1 MAAAAPTPS
10 LRPCPLPR
18 ISPPRPT
25 ISCSWRWPRPPSI
38 SGSPTSC
45 RPACPPPMSRRCETR
60 SWGSSRT
67 MASGTMPG
75 SWASR
80 STPPRPARSS
90 RTSYDRLTA
99 PRRRSSTA
107 WSPCR
112 AGATRCAWRT
122 GRRHAAA
129 ARASGARAIN
139 QAGRNR
145 MLSISRR
152 SWIARASALAASAAL
167 PMRPATA
174 ADFYDG
180 KILHFLVGIPPGG
193 SYDLMPR
200 FLASH
205 IAKYIPGNPKI
216 VVENMPGAGSL
227 TMMNYLY
234 YKAPHDGTVIGFP
247 MNTML
252 LEPSLG
258 LVGGGAGGSHFD
270 LSRMAW
276 VGTPGQDPSVAWIAG
291 DSPVRTFEDL
301 RTRGATFGTSNAG
314 ADGTVLANLCN
325 KLLGTKIKI
334 VSGYAGT
341 AEYVG
346 AFEKGEVDGAVTLYA
361 ALMASHSD
369 WIKSGRIR
377 LLAQFGTERSPELP
391 DIPTGVELAT
401 ND

>member
-1 MAAAAPTPS
+1 
-10 LRPCPLPR
+10 
-18 ISPPRPT
+18 
-25 ISCSWRWPRPPSI
+25 
-38 SGSPTSC
+38 
-45 RPACPPPMSRRCETR
+45 
-60 SWGSSRT
+60 
-67 MASGTMPG
+67 MP
-75 SWASR
+75 
-80 STPPRPARSS
+80 
-90 RTSYDRLTA
+90 
-99 PRRRSSTA
+99 
-107 WSPCR
+107 
-112 AGATRCAWRT
+112 
-122 GRRHAAA
+122 
-129 ARASGARAIN
+129 
-139 QAGRNR
+139 
-145 MLSISRR
+145 SISRR
-152 SWIARASALAASAAL
+152 SWIAQASALAASATL
-167 PMRPATA
+167 PIRAAKA

-180 KILHFLVGIPPGG
+180 KLLHFLVGIPPGG

-200 FLASH
+200 FLAAH

-227 TMMNYLY
+227 LMMNYLY
-234 YKAPHDGTVIGFP
+234 YKAPRDGTVIGFP

-258 LVGGGAGGSHFD
+258 LVAGGSGGGTHFD

-291 DSPVRTFEDL
+291 DSPVRTFKDL

-325 KLLGTKIKI
+325 KLLDTKIKI

-346 AFEKGEVDGAVTLYA
+346 AFEKGEVDGAITLYA
-361 ALMASHSD
+361 ALMAARPD

-391 DIPTGVELAT
+391 DVPTGVELAT
-401 ND
+401 NDDAKEMLRFYGTKFSAAYPVVLPPDVPADEIKILRQAFAKTMQDPEFKAKIESLHISGGAVPPETVEAFVKAIDNAPPPLVQKLRAVLQAQ

>member
-1 MAAAAPTPS
+1 
-10 LRPCPLPR
+10 
-18 ISPPRPT
+18 
-25 ISCSWRWPRPPSI
+25 
-38 SGSPTSC
+38 
-45 RPACPPPMSRRCETR
+45 
-60 SWGSSRT
+60 
-67 MASGTMPG
+67 
-75 SWASR
+75 
-80 STPPRPARSS
+80 
-90 RTSYDRLTA
+90 
-99 PRRRSSTA
+99 
-107 WSPCR
+107 
-112 AGATRCAWRT
+112 
-122 GRRHAAA
+122 
-129 ARASGARAIN
+129 
-139 QAGRNR
+139 

-258 LVGGGAGGSHFD
+258 LVGGGAGGPHFD

-401 ND
+401 NDDARAMLRFYGTKFSAAYPVVLPPDVPADQIRIIRQAFAKTMQDPDFKAKIESLHVSGGAVSPETVEAFVRSIDNAPPALVEKLRAVLQAK